1 MSPIEQKC
9 IQATEKYVYQE
20 LKDEPSGHDWW
31 HIHRVRNLT
40 LAISQNEET
49 KTIDLFICEMAALL
63 HDIADEKLNSSAESG
78 EKKVKKW
85 LKKNRVE
92 SAKANAIMDIIFHLS
107 FKGGTNK
114 KNMTSIEGEI
124 VQDADRLDAIG
135 AIGIARTMAYSGSS
149 GQLIHN
155 PALVP
160 REDMTIREYRSTN
173 GSAIMHFYE
182 KLLKIKEG
190 MNTEYG
196 KKLAESRHTYMEH
209 YLEEFYLEWKGEK

>member
-1 MSPIEQKC
+1 MSPIEQVC

-20 LKDEPSGHDWW
+20 LKNEPSGHDWW
-31 HIHRVRNLT
+31 HIHRVRNLAS
-40 LAISQNEET
+40 AISQNEKT
-49 KTIDLFICEMAALL
+49 QTIDLFICEMAALL

-78 EKKVKKW
+78 EKKAENW
-85 LKKNRVE
+85 LEKNQVE
-92 SAKANAIMDIIFHLS
+92 SAKANVIMDIILHLS

-114 KNMTSIEGEI
+114 KSMTSIEGKV

-135 AIGIARTMAYSGSS
+135 AIGIARTMAYSGAN

-155 PALVP
+155 PALIP
-160 REDMTIREYRSTN
+160 REDITIEEYRSAN

-209 YLEEFYLEWKGEK
+209 YLE

>member
-9 IQATEKYVYQE
+9 IKKTEKFVYQE
-20 LKDEPSGHDWW
+20 LKDESSGHDWW

-40 LAISQNEET
+40 LTISQKERAQS
-49 KTIDLFICEMAALL
+49 IDLFICEMAALL

-85 LKKNRVE
+85 LENNKVE
-92 SAKANAIMDIIFHLS
+92 NVKVNIIMDIILHLS

-114 KNMTSIEGEI
+114 KTMASIEGKI

-135 AIGIARTMAYSGSS
+135 AIGIARAMAYSGAK

-155 PALVP
+155 PDLVP
-160 REDMTIREYRSTN
+160 RENMTVEEYRMTN

-182 KLLKIKEG
+182 KLLKIKDG

-196 KKLAESRHTYMEH
+196 EKLAEHRHNYMKH
-209 YLEEFYLEWKGEK
+209 YLEEFYSEWNGER